1 MKKIRRITIIIIIAA
16 VITALFA
23 PAAAALEDP
32 EAECRAAIVTDIASG
47 QILYSKNAYDRLYP
61 ASLTKIVTA
70 MVVIDAVN
78 NGEVSLSDTVEFSE
92 NAFFDIG
99 KDISS
104 YKFQAGERVKLEN
117 LLYCIV
123 MTSANEPCNALA
135 EHVAGTV
142 EAFVQRMNDRVASLG
157 CTMTSYG
164 NTHGLPSEL
173 NYTTAYDQSLII
185 ADAMEDPLFSKMAA
199 TETYKIPATAFAE
212 ERELTSSNN
221 LIRSSSSYYY
231 EYVQGGKTGYTNAA
245 GFCLSS
251 IAQRGEMKL
260 ACVVLGAESV
270 IQDSGKPLI
279 KSFSET
285 RRLFRWAFNNFN
297 YRSIVSTLDLI
308 EEIPVE
314 LGEGTG
320 TVVLRPERD
329 IIVLMGNDVN
339 VSDVQYKI
347 NIYSEEGGSPLTAP
361 VTAGEVL
368 GEAEISL
375 GGVDYGKV
383 KLVANSSVALDRNKY
398 IAREIRNTFDNFYV
412 KLSIVIIIAIFI
424 LYIAFIMVYNIRRK
438 QQKEQ
443 ADKLAR
449 ERIEEIRA
457 KERQLN
463 SGKTFEEIERRH
475 AREENAAFTRKPKK

>member
-1 MKKIRRITIIIIIAA
+1 MKNLRSFTIYILIAVMIVTFFVPCA
-16 VITALFA
+16 TALD
-23 PAAAALEDP
+23 DP
-32 EAECRAAIVTDIASG
+32 EAECKAAVVTDIASG
-47 QILYSKNAYDRLYP
+47 QILYSKNPYDRLYP

-70 MVVIDAVN
+70 MVVIDAIN
-78 NGEVSLSDTVEFSE
+78 SGSVSLSDTVEFSE

-99 KDISS
+99 KDIST
-104 YKFQAGERVKLEN
+104 YKFQAGERVKLED
-117 LLYCIV
+117 LLYCII

-135 EHVAGTV
+135 EHVSGSV
-142 EAFVQRMNDRVASLG
+142 EAFVRKMNDRVAGLG
-157 CTMTSYG
+157 CNMTNYG

-173 NYTTAYDQSLII
+173 NYTTAYDQSIII
-185 ADAMEDPLFSKMAA
+185 ADAMDDQLFSKIAA

-221 LIRSSSSYYY
+221 LIRSASSYYY

-251 IAQRGEMKL
+251 IAQRGEMRL

-285 RRLFRWAFNNFN
+285 RRLYRWAFNNFN
-297 YRSIVSTLDLI
+297 YRSIVSTLDLLK
-308 EEIPVE
+308 EIPVE

-320 TVVLRPERD
+320 TVVLRPEKN
-329 IIVLMGNDVN
+329 IIALTSNDVDI
-339 VSDVQYKI
+339 SQVQYNI
-347 NIYSEEGGSPLTAP
+347 RIYSDESAEPLTAP
-361 VTAGEVL
+361 VSAGEVL
-368 GEAEISL
+368 GEAEVSL
-375 GGVDYGKV
+375 AGVNYGKV

-398 IAREIRNTFDNFYV
+398 IGREIKNTFNNFYV
-412 KLSIVIIIAIFI
+412 KLAIVIIIAIFI
-424 LYIAFIMVYNIRRK
+424 LYIAFIMIYNIRRK
-438 QQKEQ
+438 QEKER

-463 SGKTFEEIERRH
+463 SGKSFEEIERRH
-475 AREENAAFTRKPKK
+475 AREESAAATRKPRK